1 MTGADWYIKGQSV
14 QIGALPVTRTLYE
27 KADVVPLLAE
37 VFRELGYEGATL
49 SRITDRT
56 GLGKGSLYHF
66 FPGGKEEMAA
76 AVLADVDAWFAQN
89 IFLPLESGEPRAAIA
104 TMWDEVAAYFRAG
117 RRICLVGA
125 FALDATRDKFAAAI
139 RIYFARWIDAL
150 AGALRRSGLAAAT
163 ARTQAETIVL
173 GIQGA
178 LVLARALS
186 DEAVFTRALAR
197 LARDLAL
204 PERGKARQLK
214 KGAP

>member
-1 MTGADWYIKGQSV
+1 M
-14 QIGALPVTRTLYE
+14 TRTVYE

-49 SRITDRT
+49 SRITERT

-66 FPGGKEEMAA
+66 FPGGKEAMAA
-76 AVLADVDAWFAQN
+76 AVLADVEGWFVRN
-89 IFLPLESGEPRAAIA
+89 IYEPLEAGEPHAALA
-104 TMWDEVAAYFRAG
+104 KMWDEVAAYFRSG

-139 RIYFARWIDAL
+139 RLYFVRWIEAL
-150 AGALRRSGLAAAT
+150 SIALRRGGLAPGAAR
-163 ARTQAETIVL
+163 AQAEAIVL

-178 LVLARALS
+178 LVLALALD

-197 LARDLAL
+197 LARGLAL
-204 PERGKARQLK
+204 PGRAKVRQQRK
-214 KGAP
+214 SIP